1 MPAGRA
7 GLLRMKILVADD
19 SLVVRRHLHSLLSAW
34 GHEPVE
40 ARDGE
45 EAWRCLNVGT
55 APPIVILDWVMPEP
69 DGVEICHRIRE
80 TPALRKTYVLML
92 TGMSNPE
99 DIVKGLNAGANDFI
113 IKPFNEAELKAR
125 VNVGV
130 RMVEL
135 QAELSNRVHELER
148 AMAEI
153 TELRGIL
160 PICAYCKSVRDD
172 QNYWQT
178 VEQYIG
184 AHADVQFSHGVCPK
198 CMESVVKPE
207 LEKLERQMRERRPAM

>member
-1 MPAGRA
+1 
-7 GLLRMKILVADD
+7 MKILIADD
-19 SLVVRRHLHSLLSAW
+19 SLVVRRRLAALLAEW
-34 GHEPVE
+34 GHEVVE
-40 ARDGE
+40 TKDGE
-45 EAWRCLNVGT
+45 ETWRLLCGEAV
-55 APPIVILDWVMPEP
+55 PPIAILDWVMPEP
-69 DGVEICHRIRE
+69 DGVELCKRIRE

-99 DIVKGLNAGANDFI
+99 DIVAGLNAGANDFI
-113 IKPFNEAELKAR
+113 IKPFNEPELQAR

-135 QAELSNRVHELER
+135 QAELSNRVLELEH

-153 TELRGIL
+153 TQLRGIL
-160 PICAYCKSVRDD
+160 PICAYCKSVRND

-184 AHADVQFSHGVCPK
+184 SHADVKFSHGICPK
-198 CMESVVKPE
+198 CVEKVVKPE
-207 LEKLERQMRERRPAM
+207 LERLGKEIADRKAARR